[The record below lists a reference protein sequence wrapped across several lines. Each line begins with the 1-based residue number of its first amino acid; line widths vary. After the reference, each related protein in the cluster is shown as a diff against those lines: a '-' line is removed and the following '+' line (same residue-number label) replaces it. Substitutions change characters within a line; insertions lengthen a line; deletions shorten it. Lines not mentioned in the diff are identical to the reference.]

1 MSRKSEVPA
10 RVAHAAAAL
19 FSRQGY
25 HGTTTREIARLA
37 DVSEVTIFRYF
48 EHKEDIFASALS
60 SSFSVIKPRLDLFKK
75 ISKGEAPEAVLPKI
89 LSLLVDAAAFSP
101 ELVRLIAV
109 AFLEVGGGAEVLCR
123 EHLAPF
129 FRSISDY
136 LEANIENGR
145 IRNLDPMLMTTAMV
159 LTTFAQP
166 EISALIKGNPSSKL
180 DSRNAI
186 EEYIDFW
193 LRALMLPAPGTLLAM
208 PARKLA
214 GN

>member
-1 MSRKSEVPA
+1 MSKKSEVPA

-37 DVSEVTIFRYF
+37 DVSEVTVFRYF
-48 EHKEDIFASALS
+48 EHKEDIFGRALA
-60 SSFSVIKPRLDLFKK
+60 SSFTAIMPRLDLFKR
-75 ISKGEAPEAVLPKI
+75 ISNDEAPEAVLPKI
-89 LSLLVDAAAFSP
+89 LSLLVDAAVFSP

-109 AFLEVGGGAEVLCR
+109 AFLEVGGRAEELCR
-123 EHLAPF
+123 EHLAPL

-136 LEANIENGR
+136 MEANIEGGR
-145 IRNLDPMLMTTAMV
+145 IRNLDPMMMTAAMV

-166 EISALIKGNPSSKL
+166 EISRLIKGSPRSKL
-180 DSRNAI
+180 DSCNAI
-186 EEYIDFW
+186 DEYTDFW
-193 LRALMLPAPGTLLAM
+193 LSALILPSKGTLAAL